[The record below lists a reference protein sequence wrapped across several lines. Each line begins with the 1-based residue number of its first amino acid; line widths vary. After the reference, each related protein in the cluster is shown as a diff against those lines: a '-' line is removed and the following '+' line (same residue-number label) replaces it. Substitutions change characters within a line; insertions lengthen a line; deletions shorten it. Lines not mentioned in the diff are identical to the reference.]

1 MKKNKS
7 LNSDNIGLCILAH
20 NRLKHF
26 KKTLAAVLKFKHKED
41 KIYIFFDNYSE
52 NKNRKKYLQ
61 CIKVE
66 KFLNIIKSSKI
77 IVSQTSSNIG
87 PRKNWYRAYSSM
99 FKIYKKV
106 IVLEDDIVIKKH
118 FFPFMRYY
126 LNKFEKYPKI
136 MSITGYAS
144 PVNLPN
150 KYQYDCF
157 LSNRSMSWSKASWKR
172 AWNNFRNIKLDHKKI
187 LKSNKN
193 KKLLC
198 SAGKDLLRTIHLD
211 YLGMVNSFQ
220 VWWIWNIL
228 KRGGYCVNPT
238 KNLINNIGFDGSGF
252 HMFRKENFIFNKNLN
267 NKNKRM
273 QIPIFN
279 KQINNSFQK
288 NFNIKYTSYLFFRYF
303 NLKIIKTL
311 LKIKYS
317 LLG

>member
-1 MKKNKS
+1 MKS
-7 LNSDNIGLCILAH
+7 LNKDSIGICILAC
-20 NRLKHF
+20 NRIKHL
-26 KKTLAAVLKFKHKED
+26 KKTINAVLKFKNQRD
-41 KIYIFFDNYSE
+41 KIHIFLDVHS
-52 NKNRKKYLQ
+52 KNDKPEKIKACEKVQIYLS
-61 CIKVE
+61 K
-66 KFLNIIKSSKI
+66 IKSKTI
-77 IVSQTSSNIG
+77 IVRVSSFKIG
-87 PRKNWYRAYSSM
+87 PRNNWFRAYSSM